1 MWGEAVAFRCFD
13 DAASGGHGGQA
24 LVERG
29 GADAAQGAQI
39 GEWLRVTGF
48 GEGGGDALV
57 DRALLG
63 GLAAAARCSTVRVSS
78 SPSRR
83 R

>member
-1 MWGEAVAFRCFD
+1 MQSPARESTLTWKANEFTNDVKAL
-13 DAASGGHGGQA
+13 GQV

-29 GADAAQGAQI
+29 SADAAQGAQI
-39 GEWLRVTGF
+39 GEWLRVSGL

-63 GLAAAARCSTVRVSS
+63 GLYWS
-78 SPSRR
+78 
-83 R
+83 